1 MNAASLRVSGSA
13 STSNIVSEPRG
24 ATLWGSGIRFHSS
37 VNRLV
42 LLGKPLRSQLV
53 GWCTFR
59 ALPEYCRRTK
69 SSKKSCGLVELQI
82 TLALRKAFSS
92 LVNADGKNKRFRG
105 HKIVAPAWA
114 ERLGPDCIRLIV
126 RELGG

>member
-59 ALPEYCRRTK
+59 ALPEYCPRTK
-69 SSKKSCGLVELQI
+69 SSKKSCRLVELQNSRRE
-82 TLALRKAFSS
+82 TLALRKASSS
-92 LVNADGKNKRFRG
+92 LVNADGKNERFR
-105 HKIVAPAWA
+105 
-114 ERLGPDCIRLIV
+114 
-126 RELGG
+126 